1 MSIIDNHGRPLTY
14 VRLGVTDRCNLR
26 CFYCMP
32 EEGISFVDKSSLL
45 SFEEMLRLMRLL
57 HQMGVKKVR
66 ITGGE
71 PFLRKDLMQF
81 LRQLSIIG
89 FEKISITTNGTLLL
103 RHLEELDQLGIRS
116 INYSLDTVDPKRFF
130 DITRRDVFEEVWG
143 ALMRMLEHGF
153 EVKVNMVVMEDK
165 NDMDILS
172 MAHLAAK
179 YPLDVR
185 FIEEMPFN
193 GEGSYKG
200 IRWNHEAILAKL
212 RAEYPKIIA
221 QPFKSGSTSYN
232 YSIPGFKGDLGIIPA
247 YTRSFCGTC
256 NRLRITPTG
265 MLKTCLYDQGVFDL
279 KKLLR
284 NGANDGQIKEA
295 IKEASSHRARN
306 GWEAEKQRSSWQA
319 GFESMATIG
328 G

>member
-1 MSIIDNHGRPLTY
+1 
-14 VRLGVTDRCNLR
+14 
-26 CFYCMP
+26 MP

-57 HQMGVKKVR
+57 HEMGITKVR

-71 PFLRKDLMQF
+71 PFLRKDLMKF
-81 LRQLSIIG
+81 LRQLSSIG

-116 INYSLDTVDPKRFF
+116 INYSLDTVDPGRFF
-130 DITRRDVFEEVWG
+130 KITRRDVFKEVWDS
-143 ALMRMLEHGF
+143 LMRMLEHGF
-153 EVKVNMVVMEDK
+153 EVKVNMVVMEGK

-172 MAHLAAK
+172 MAQLAAD

-193 GEGSYKG
+193 GESSYKS
-200 IRWNHEAILAKL
+200 IRWTHQAILEILQTAFPGL
-212 RAEYPKIIA
+212 IA
-221 QPFKSGSTSYN
+221 QPFESGSTSYIHT
-232 YSIPGFKGDLGIIPA
+232 IPGFKGNLGVIPA

-265 MLKTCLYDQGVFDL
+265 ILKTCLYDQGVFDL

-284 NGANDGQIKEA
+284 NGADDGQIAEA
-295 IKEASSHRARN
+295 IKEASNNRARN
-306 GWEAEKQRSSWQA
+306 GWEAEKQRSSMQT